1 MDIVDRKVLRY
12 HKLWHSEVA
21 SWDGILATM
30 GTVRSRAEV
39 EQLVPLDVADVRA
52 ALSRMKA
59 RAGLGIDRLS
69 PTDIER
75 LPDEGI

>member
-1 MDIVDRKVLRY
+1 M
-12 HKLWHSEVA
+12 S
-21 SWDGILATM
+21 
-30 GTVRSRAEV
+30 TVRSRAEV

-52 ALSRMKA
+52 ALARMKA

-75 LPDEGI
+75 LPDEGIQCLCDLFHMIEEGLSWPWQ